1 MYVCIYI
8 YTDHI
13 QIHVSIIM
21 HAPVD
26 DLTRLDIHLAQ
37 PRKSYNL
44 QHWEFRYLFTAYAQ
58 ASGSRTIRASR
69 SGELSMCPR
78 AGGKPVKTEDW
89 NDGVEVWRIFQYF
102 PYFIILHCF
111 IILHQMFIISYPS
124 LYIQRFLGARFW
136 ASKADLLKPLDPPPT
151 GKMLEEL
158 MYSQELKI
166 LKMGTSF

>member
-1 MYVCIYI
+1 MYIYI

-44 QHWEFRYLFTAYAQ
+44 QHYWEFRYLFTAYAQ

-124 LYIQRFLGARFW
+124 LSKGFSEHVFERRRLTYWSHWILLPRAKCWKSWCTAR
-136 ASKADLLKPLDPPPT
+136 SRR
-151 GKMLEEL
+151 
-158 MYSQELKI
+158 S
-166 LKMGTSF
+166 